1 MDTIVLVVLVI
12 EGVIIGVE
20 LVILIFMIKH
30 IHKLGNYIRQL
41 DEHLDQLGD
50 YIRQLDEHLKER
62 SNK

>member
-1 MDTIVLVVLVI
+1 MDTIVLVVLVL
-12 EGVIIGVE
+12 EGLIIIVE

-41 DEHLDQLGD
+41 DEHLGQLRD
-50 YIRQLDEHLKER
+50 YKRQFNEHPKKR

>member
-1 MDTIVLVVLVI
+1 MDTIVLVGLVI
-12 EGVIIGVE
+12 EGVMIVAE

-30 IHKLGNYIRQL
+30 IQKLGDYIRRL
-41 DEHLDQLGD
+41 DEHLDQLRD